1 MKKDLQDRAVSNER
15 DYFEERIAKG
25 KVEMKPVFD
34 WIRPALRAE
43 PSLNPFTNFSKAF
56 VNLLSPSSTLTFPAT
71 FLFDL
76 PRLNNF
82 RKDFRDLVSVQL
94 CLLLYRELSTS
105 MHPTSQPP
113 SEAAFNALRLEI
125 WSLLCDL
132 PEATKYSVASPAL
145 AVQIALRAT
154 QHTHPNAIVPQASL
168 VNVAQRW
175 LDLNIAGTAS
185 KMFQLAERRVQ
196 DYFVEHLVSAQ
207 SCCIAQSPLRL
218 CDCEGRIVWA
228 TGTESAMWLLGERM
242 HRVASFHWT
251 VFGDVY
257 MRFDVEIEDC

>member
-15 DYFEERIAKG
+15 DYFDDRIAKG
-25 KVEMKPVFD
+25 KVAIKPVLE
-34 WIRPALRAE
+34 WINPALQAD
-43 PSLNPFTNFSKAF
+43 PTLNPFTNFSKAF
-56 VNLLSPSSTLTFPAT
+56 VNLLSPSCAISFPAT
-71 FLFDL
+71 FLFDV

-82 RKDFRDLVSVQL
+82 KKDYRDLVSVQL

-105 MHPTSQPP
+105 MHPASQPP
-113 SEAAFNALRLEI
+113 SETAFNALRLEI

-154 QHTHPNAIVPQASL
+154 QHTHPTTTVPQSSL

-175 LDLNIAGTAS
+175 LDLNIADTTS

-196 DYFVEHLVSAQ
+196 DYFVEHLVAAQ
-207 SCCIAQSPLRL
+207 SCCIAQSPLRV
-218 CDCEGRIVWA
+218 CECEGRIVWA

-257 MRFDVEIEDC
+257 MRAEEELADC